1 MKNKGF
7 SLVELIIVIAIM
19 AILAAAIAPALIRYI
34 DKSRRSDD
42 VAAAETLNT
51 ATQAAFA
58 NEDAYDEVQGQFPTD
73 ATDTVA
79 LASASEG
86 GAFSM
91 ISGSADTFLEEINS
105 SNANKAPSFKYK
117 KNSPQKWIVGANGAG
132 KPVVWIKTTS
142 KSIELQPSI
151 DKSYK

>member
-58 NEDAYDEVQGQFPTD
+58 NEDAYDEVQSQFPSD
-73 ATDTVA
+73 ATSTVA

-86 GAFSM
+86 GEFSM
-91 ISGSADTFLEEINS
+91 VTGTAATFIEEINS

-117 KNSPQKWIVGANGAG
+117 KNSPTKWVVGANGAG
-132 KPVVWIKTTS
+132 KPVVWIVTTS

-151 DKSYK
+151 DKTYK